1 MDSIHLKKK
10 EETSILPDSSPVV
23 SLEKGENGMG
33 DGKEE
38 RGRGNDWQILCRKV
52 VRRESKSC
60 VRSFL

>member
-38 RGRGNDWQILCRKV
+38 RGREK
-52 VRRESKSC
+52 
-60 VRSFL
+60 

>member
-38 RGRGNDWQILCRKV
+38 RGREKLLADP
-52 VRRESKSC
+52 ESKSC
-60 VRSFL
+60 ARSFL